1 MRKLSHTP
9 QDTEIEIADVVG
21 GCTHVFYAR
30 QPTDRERFLYEAKR
44 YERRGNTIYDRL
56 PGQRRHYGRKVLTGF
71 VKGTMGDEE
80 GNPIASDPE
89 DPEYRED
96 WADLIAA
103 SFPQAFDVVAR
114 VMFEST
120 STVPRR
126 TGEEEQEN
134 IQVVYGDE
142 PAEDEAQDGEA
153 REEMSRPLASSSSG
167 KSS

>member
-30 QPTDRERFLYEAKR
+30 QPTDRERFLYEANR
-44 YERRGNTIYDRL
+44 FRREGNTIYDRL
-56 PGQRRHYGRKVLTGF
+56 PEQRREYGRKVLTGF
-71 VKGTMGDEE
+71 VKGTLGDEE

-89 DPEYRED
+89 DPDYRED

-103 SFPQAFDVVAR
+103 SFPQAFDVAAR

-126 TGEEEQEN
+126 TEEEQEN
-134 IQVVYGDE
+134 LQVVYGDD
-142 PAEDEAQDGEA
+142 PAEDVPQEDATQ
-153 REEMSRPLASSSSG
+153 EEVSRPLASSSSG
-167 KSS
+167 RSS